1 LPPEGSNGLDNDMET
16 LFEISEMSP
25 SELFKHARLLTTIS
39 TDWFFFFF
47 LTAAATIAAAIIIV
61 LVVVI
66 ATRLIFFIGILA
78 AASAFAV
85 STVFTGTIVCT

>member
-1 LPPEGSNGLDNDMET
+1 MAGTKMAVTME
-16 LFEISEMSP
+16 SC
-25 SELFKHARLLTTIS
+25 HH
-39 TDWFFFFF
+39 
-47 LTAAATIAAAIIIV
+47 IIIV

-66 ATRLIFFIGILA
+66 ATRLIFFVGILA